1 MFMVHDGCDLAHCVR
16 HPELIPLTAFLCT
29 AGYEAA
35 ARAAILQYVHAQ
47 GAAGLVEAGL
57 IEPDDW
63 EAVATAIRAGEATA
77 DFVPAPIPAPTLEP
91 KPVDLSPFALTA
103 ETVADDFDRL
113 AIDLGYTI
121 DAEDWRI
128 ACSTMRRVIDRLG
141 MHAASLRAVAGKARA
156 AGGPEAAS
164 TEPALPPN
172 SGGAPEPDAE
182 VFVPSEAEEC
192 WLARNSRP
200 PIWSAGDLL
209 AAMAQFLT
217 SVGLEPDVRG
227 DAVGFLFLGHL
238 HRVEVEDVEARLE
251 RCQVSDDEAAML
263 AAGLP
268 VG

>member
-1 MFMVHDGCDLAHCVR
+1 MFMVHEGCELAHCVR

-35 ARAAILQYVHAQ
+35 ARAAILQHVHAQ

-63 EAVATAIRAGEATA
+63 EPVAEAIRAGQATA
-77 DFVPAPIPAPTLEP
+77 GLDQDPAPTTEP
-91 KPVDLSPFALTA
+91 KPGDLSPYATA
-103 ETVADDFDRL
+103 AEAVADDFDRL

-121 DAEDWRI
+121 DAEDWPV
-128 ACSTMRRVIDRLG
+128 AASTMRRVIDRLG
-141 MHAASLRAVAGKARA
+141 MHTASLRAIAGKART

-164 TEPALPPN
+164 TEPAPPPI

-182 VFVPSEAEEC
+182 VFVLGEADQR

-200 PIWSAGDLL
+200 SIRSAGDLL
-209 AAMAQFLT
+209 AAVGQFLT
-217 SVGLEPDVRG
+217 SLGLEPDVRG
-227 DAVGFLFLGHL
+227 DAVDFLFLGRL
-238 HRVEVEDVEARLE
+238 HRIELEDVEARLE
-251 RCQVSDDEAAML
+251 RCQISDAEAAML